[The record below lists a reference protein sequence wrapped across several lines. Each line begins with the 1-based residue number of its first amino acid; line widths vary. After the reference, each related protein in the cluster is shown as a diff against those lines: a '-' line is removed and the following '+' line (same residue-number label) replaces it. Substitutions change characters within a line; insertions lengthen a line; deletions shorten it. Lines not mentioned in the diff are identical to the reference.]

1 MASKN
6 SGQMSVKVKDACN
19 SICFVLEKSQVFLF
33 PTVVSFLPISMN
45 IFNFLSH
52 SLYDSNFF
60 VCIAL
65 KILHDKLACN
75 LKTDPLVHVQH
86 LTTEFSLYFSKLALS
101 VCLTRGSL
109 YYFSSS
115 AGSY

>member
-1 MASKN
+1 MFTINCNIKDNEGMASKN

-45 IFNFLSH
+45 ILNFLSH

-60 VCIAL
+60 CVYCFKNFA
-65 KILHDKLACN
+65 
-75 LKTDPLVHVQH
+75 
-86 LTTEFSLYFSKLALS
+86 
-101 VCLTRGSL
+101 
-109 YYFSSS
+109 
-115 AGSY
+115 